1 MKTVKIKWN
10 GKTIGLCLVV
20 VQVLSNP
27 PIMQD
32 MGDSRNS
39 RDLNSEVLAENWTLR
54 FKIAEKEAE
63 ITSLNAT
70 AKVLFMCQ

>member
-1 MKTVKIKWN
+1 MFQ
-10 GKTIGLCLVV
+10 GGASFL
-20 VQVLSNP
+20 QP
-27 PIMQD
+27 PYNAHTEE

-39 RDLNSEVLAENWTLR
+39 RDLNSKVLAENWTLR

-70 AKVLFMCQ
+70 AKVLFMCN

>member
-1 MKTVKIKWN
+1 
-10 GKTIGLCLVV
+10 
-20 VQVLSNP
+20 
-27 PIMQD
+27 MQD

>member
-1 MKTVKIKWN
+1 
-10 GKTIGLCLVV
+10 
-20 VQVLSNP
+20 
-27 PIMQD
+27 

-70 AKVLFMCQ
+70 AKVLFMCQFCQLLKQGVTPLIFGILQAVFLNL